1 MSDTL
6 TLKDEAGR
14 TLACELVTELEI
26 DGSQYG
32 LVVPQAT
39 PVRLMAWEAA
49 EGDDDTEEED
59 ALLADLDD
67 EEIERVFQTAR
78 AVLAEQD
85 LKLVDSA
92 YLLIVEGDIPNAEE
106 AEVYS
111 IADDEDGEEMEEE
124 EYQLLEEFF
133 FEDRRYG
140 IFTPLDPVMLFVE
153 LPEGGEPR
161 VLEPEETA
169 RLMPNFEEALLDL
182 AE

>member
-1 MSDTL
+1 MSEIL
-6 TLKDEAGR
+6 TLSDNAGR
-14 TLACELVTELEI
+14 SLTCELVTELEV
-26 DGSQYG
+26 DGGQYG

-39 PVRLMAWEAA
+39 PVRLMVWEEA
-49 EGDDDTEEED
+49 EDEDAEED

-67 EEIERVFQTAR
+67 EEIDRVFQTAK
-78 AVLAEQD
+78 AVLAEQN

-92 YLLIVEGDIPNAEE
+92 YLLIVEGEVPNAED

-111 IADDEDGEEMEEE
+111 IADDEDGEEMEE

-153 LPEGGEPR
+153 MPSDGAPR
-161 VLEPEETA
+161 VLDPEETA
-169 RLMPNFEEALLDL
+169 RLMPEFEEALLDL

>member
-1 MSDTL
+1 MSETL
-6 TLKDEAGR
+6 TLNDEAGR
-14 TLACELVTELEI
+14 SLVCELVTELEI
-26 DGSQYG
+26 EGAQYG

-39 PVRLMAWEAA
+39 PVRLMAWEGA
-49 EGDDDTEEED
+49 EGDDEASEDD

-67 EEIERVFQTAR
+67 EEIERVFPTAK
-78 AVLAEQD
+78 AVLAEQE

-92 YLLIVEGDIPNAEE
+92 YLLIVEGEIPNAEE

-111 IADDEDGEEMEEE
+111 IADDEDGEEMEE

-140 IFTPLDPVMLFVE
+140 IFTPLDPVMLFIE
-153 LPEGGEPR
+153 LPEDGAPR
-161 VLEPEETA
+161 VLDPEETA

>member
-1 MSDTL
+1 MSEIL
-6 TLKDEAGR
+6 TLSDNAGR
-14 TLACELVTELEI
+14 SLTCELVTELEV
-26 DGSQYG
+26 DGGQYG

-39 PVRLMAWEAA
+39 PVRLMVWEEA
-49 EGDDDTEEED
+49 EDEDAEED

-67 EEIERVFQTAR
+67 EEIDRVFQTAK
-78 AVLAEQD
+78 AVLAEQN

-92 YLLIVEGDIPNAEE
+92 YLLIVEGEVPNAED

-111 IADDEDGEEMEEE
+111 IADDEDGEEMEE

-153 LPEGGEPR
+153 MPNDGAPR
-161 VLEPEETA
+161 VLDPEETA
-169 RLMPNFEEALLDL
+169 RLMPEFEEALLDL

>member
-1 MSDTL
+1 MSELL
-6 TLKDEAGR
+6 TLKDNAGR
-14 TLACELVTELEI
+14 SLTCELVTELEV

-39 PVRLMAWEAA
+39 PVRLMVWEEA
-49 EGDDDTEEED
+49 EGDEAEED
-59 ALLADLDD
+59 EDAMLADLDD
-67 EEIERVFQTAR
+67 EEIDRVFQTAK
-78 AVLAEQD
+78 AVLAEQN

-92 YLLIVEGDIPNAEE
+92 YLLIVEGEVPNADE

-111 IADDEDGEEMEEE
+111 IADDEDGEEMEE

-140 IFTPLDPVMLFVE
+140 IFTPLDPVMLFIE
-153 LPEGGEPR
+153 LPTNGAPR
-161 VLEPEETA
+161 VLDPEETA
-169 RLMPNFEEALLDL
+169 RLMPEFEEALFDL

>member
-26 DGSQYG
+26 DGAQYG

-49 EGDDDTEEED
+49 DDEDGNGEEED
-59 ALLADLDD
+59 TLLADLDD

-92 YLLIVEGDIPNAEE
+92 YLLIVEGDIPNADE
-106 AEVYS
+106 AEFYS
-111 IADDEDGEEMEEE
+111 IADDEDNEEEE

-153 LPEGGEPR
+153 LPAEGEPR